1 MSTRVCPAWLL
12 ALSTALAACEIPFAA
27 RPSGDASPVVDTA
40 TVDVTD
46 PDAETPDAA
55 APDVTPDT
63 ATDATM
69 SDAAGPDASDAAD
82 VTDAS
87 DAQRDAADADAA
99 DARDASDVLDAR
111 DAADV
116 TTPDVPF
123 VRDASDVLDADAAD
137 VVDVVDATDV
147 VDVADVVNVTDAGS
161 IAAPRPVAPMPTAAM
176 GARNVTLR
184 WALPPGVDGAIVSLC
199 ADPACIVEELSATVT
214 GNSYTFTSDLSPTTH
229 WWRLRGRSG
238 MASGTAFSPIWSFR
252 VLAST
257 SSTNAPW
264 GSWPDL
270 NGDGYSDLLVG
281 RLDTPAYLLGSAAGV
296 SATTT
301 VRTLTTSGLVV
312 DRDFGRV
319 VANAGDTD
327 GDGLTDVLIGGVNGR
342 VWYVRTRAVS
352 TSGVPSFTTPVAL
365 QPQVNGTVFTAAGDV
380 NGDGYG
386 DVIVTTSATET
397 LYIYRG
403 SATGLSLTAATM
415 YRRRGGGGL
424 FRRGRRRLQ
433 RRWLR
438 RRDRG
443 GFLDALGDVLFRLRR
458 WAPPSR
464 TGLHSPGREGH
475 ARSATTTTSPWPI
488 TRRPSSAG
496 GVSDAIIGNSNSSYD
511 VILGRTDTAAFSP
524 SAMFTAR
531 FVGGAADLNGDGT
544 ADFFFADGNGRL
556 AFATTSPLGATLLP
570 TENRSVVAAI
580 ASAGDINRDGLGDV
594 VVGNGSLGRIG
605 VFYGARGTTPYTFA
619 EGPSALGTNFGYS
632 VALRSPPRALGSRH
646 GK

>member
-1 MSTRVCPAWLL
+1 MSTRVCPPWLL

-69 SDAAGPDASDAAD
+69 SDAAGPDASEAAD

-87 DAQRDAADADAA
+87 DAPRDASDADAA
-99 DARDASDVLDAR
+99 DVRDASDVLDAR
-111 DAADV
+111 DAPDV
-116 TTPDVPF
+116 TTPDVPI

-147 VDVADVVNVTDAGS
+147 VDVADVVDVTDAGS

-214 GNSYTFTSDLSPTTH
+214 GNAYTFTSDLSPTTH

-397 LYIYRG
+397 LYIYQG
-403 SATGLSLTAATM
+403 SATGLSTTAATM
-415 YRRRGGGGL
+415 YRSRGGGG
-424 FRRGRRRLQ
+424 F
-433 RRWLR
+433 
-438 RRDRG
+438 
-443 GFLDALGDVLFRLRR
+443 GDSVAGAGDFN
-458 WAPPSR
+458 ADGYADVIVGDPS
-464 TGLHSPGREGH
+464 T
-475 ARSATTTTSPWPI
+475 RSATFYFGSAMGLLTSRTDTIPPVVRSYAIATTVTSVAV
-488 TRRPSSAG
+488 AG
-496 GVSDAIIGNSNSSYD
+496 DLDADGVSDAIIGSSNSSYD